1 MVGRGL
7 VLCFRWRAQL
17 RRTFAMDASVHIIDD
32 DVSAR
37 RGLTRLVKALG
48 YQALTHESAASFL
61 ASPCRN
67 GPGCILLDV
76 RMPGMTGPELQ
87 ETLLG
92 EEHALPIIFLSAHGD
107 VPTVANTMK
116 RGAIHFLTKPV
127 DRDDLARVI
136 EEAMVVARKREER
149 HLEQEEARQKID
161 LLTPR
166 EHEVLTHV
174 ITGRLNKQIAADLG
188 VTEDTVKIHRS
199 RMMQKL
205 GIYSAP
211 ELLRLCD
218 LLNISAAEGGQ
229 AG

>member
-1 MVGRGL
+1 
-7 VLCFRWRAQL
+7 
-17 RRTFAMDASVHIIDD
+17 MDVHVHVIDD

-48 YQALTHESAASFL
+48 YQALAYDSAASFL
-61 ASPCRN
+61 ASPDRT

-87 ETLLG
+87 ETLMAG
-92 EEHALPIIFLSAHGD
+92 DHAWPIIFLSAHGD
-107 VPTVANTMK
+107 VPTVATTMK

-127 DRDDLARVI
+127 DRDDLARVL
-136 EEAMVVARKREER
+136 EEAMVVARQQEEL
-149 HLEQEEARQKID
+149 HLEQEEARQKIA

-205 GIYSAP
+205 GIYSSP
-211 ELLRLCD
+211 ELLRFCD
-218 LLNISAAEGGQ
+218 LLSIEAA
-229 AG
+229 ASPADDI